1 MGWIKVH
8 ILSFLVIIL
17 SVALLDDTV
26 QYIHA
31 CTFLCA
37 ATRTEGKAKHL
48 CWDME

>member
-26 QYIHA
+26 QYTHA
-31 CTFLCA
+31 CAFLCA
-37 ATRTEGKAKHL
+37 ATRNGGKAKHL